1 MKKRIALV
9 LALLLAL
16 TLTGCKSNDYKSA
29 VNAMERGDYATAA
42 QQLEALGD
50 YQDSKQLLKQ
60 CRYALAVEDF
70 NAGNY
75 ESALEAFQALG
86 DYIDAVSY
94 ASRAQD
100 GLLRQKIAGSWHSE
114 TLDVTELFLN
124 GAESQMEGIAEAL
137 REQGVT
143 FQIVMNCSFAED
155 GTCSMVGTVVDMDGF
170 VEKVNS
176 FLRDLMTQMLEQ
188 EFAAEGYTL
197 EEVYA
202 LLGVNDAD
210 EVFQA
215 VTGMTIQEYID
226 ELGLQELLNI
236 AVEALKFDG
245 SYTVEDGVILCN
257 GDKIRYDADT
267 DTLKLL
273 FDDET
278 EKLMGVDALSM
289 SRG

>member
-1 MKKRIALV
+1 
-9 LALLLAL
+9 
-16 TLTGCKSNDYKSA
+16 
-29 VNAMERGDYATAA
+29 
-42 QQLEALGD
+42 
-50 YQDSKQLLKQ
+50 
-60 CRYALAVEDF
+60 
-70 NAGNY
+70 
-75 ESALEAFQALG
+75 
-86 DYIDAVSY
+86 
-94 ASRAQD
+94 
-100 GLLRQKIAGSWHSE
+100 
-114 TLDVTELFLN
+114 
-124 GAESQMEGIAEAL
+124 MEGIAEAL

-143 FQIVMNCSFAED
+143 FQIVVNCSFAED

-245 SYTVEDGVILCN
+245 SYAVEDGVILCN

>member
-1 MKKRIALV
+1 MV

-29 VNAMERGDYATAA
+29 VNAMESGDYATAA

-50 YQDSKQLLKQ
+50 YKESQQMLRQ

-70 NAGNY
+70 NNENFEKAVEEFRN
-75 ESALEAFQALG
+75 LG
-86 DYIDAVSY
+86 DYLDAASY
-94 ASRAQD
+94 VTRAQD

-114 TLDVTELFLN
+114 ALDVTELFLD

-143 FQIVMNCSFAED
+143 FQIVVNCSFAED

-197 EEVYA
+197 EEAYA

-226 ELGLQELLNI
+226 ELGLRELLDI

>member
-50 YQDSKQLLKQ
+50 YKESQQMLRQ

-70 NAGNY
+70 NNENFEKAVEEFRN
-75 ESALEAFQALG
+75 LG
-86 DYIDAVSY
+86 DYLDAASY
-94 ASRAQD
+94 VTRAED
-100 GLLRQKIAGSWHSE
+100 GLLQQKIVGSWHSE
-114 TLDVTELFLN
+114 MLDVTELFLD

-176 FLRDLMTQMLEQ
+176 FLRNLMTQMLEQ

-197 EEVYA
+197 EEAYA

-226 ELGLQELLNI
+226 ELGLRELLDI
-236 AVEALKFDG
+236 AVEALKFNG

-278 EKLMGVDALSM
+278 GKLMGVDALSM

>member
-1 MKKRIALV
+1 M
-9 LALLLAL
+9 
-16 TLTGCKSNDYKSA
+16 T
-29 VNAMERGDYATAA
+29 
-42 QQLEALGD
+42 
-50 YQDSKQLLKQ
+50 
-60 CRYALAVEDF
+60 
-70 NAGNY
+70 
-75 ESALEAFQALG
+75 
-86 DYIDAVSY
+86 
-94 ASRAQD
+94 RAQD

-114 TLDVTELFLN
+114 ALDVTELFLD

-143 FQIVMNCSFAED
+143 FQIVVNCSFAED

-197 EEVYA
+197 EEAYA

-226 ELGLQELLNI
+226 ELGLRELLDI

-245 SYTVEDGVILCN
+245 SYAVEDGVILCN

>member
-1 MKKRIALV
+1 MKKRI

-29 VNAMERGDYATAA
+29 VNAMESGDYATAA

-50 YQDSKQLLKQ
+50 YKESQQMLRQ

-70 NAGNY
+70 NNENFEKAVEEFRN
-75 ESALEAFQALG
+75 LG
-86 DYIDAVSY
+86 DYLDAASY
-94 ASRAQD
+94 VTRAQD

-114 TLDVTELFLN
+114 ALDVTELFLD

-143 FQIVMNCSFAED
+143 FQIVVNCSFAED

-197 EEVYA
+197 EEAYA

-226 ELGLQELLNI
+226 ELGLRELLDI

>member
-29 VNAMERGDYATAA
+29 VNAMESGDYATAA

-50 YQDSKQLLKQ
+50 YKESQQMLRQ

-70 NAGNY
+70 NNENFEKAVEEFRN
-75 ESALEAFQALG
+75 LG
-86 DYIDAVSY
+86 DYLDAASY
-94 ASRAQD
+94 VTRAQD

-114 TLDVTELFLN
+114 ALDVTELFLD

-143 FQIVMNCSFAED
+143 FQIVVNCSFAED

-197 EEVYA
+197 EEAYA

-226 ELGLQELLNI
+226 ELGLRELLDI
-236 AVEALKFDG
+236 AVEALKFAG
-245 SYTVEDGVILCN
+245 SYTV
-257 GDKIRYDADT
+257 
-267 DTLKLL
+267 
-273 FDDET
+273 
-278 EKLMGVDALSM
+278 
-289 SRG
+289 